1 MISSLKKS
9 PFVLALGVAALFMY
23 VTAEFSGLAFGG
35 SKKPPRV
42 DPTQIRQS
50 APGSWTYVYWA
61 HGSRGK

>member
-1 MISSLKKS
+1 MFSSLKKT
-9 PFVLALGVAALFMY
+9 PFTLAFGAAVLFMY

-35 SKKPPRV
+35 SKKPQRV